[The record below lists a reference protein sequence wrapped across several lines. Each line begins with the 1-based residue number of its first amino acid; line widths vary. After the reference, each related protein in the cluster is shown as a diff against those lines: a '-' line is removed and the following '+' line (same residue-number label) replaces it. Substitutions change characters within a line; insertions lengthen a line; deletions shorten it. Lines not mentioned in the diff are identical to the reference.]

1 MLNKITFKE
10 TITTRA
16 AMEKYRTKHFI
27 MIITEVVD
35 YCDNDL
41 GFVIYTADNRRELNQ
56 VPRDEYIGQNAA
68 FMLGIAAEPYPMV
81 GNVVFHDKT

>member
-1 MLNKITFKE
+1 MLSRITNKEIITA
-10 TITTRA
+10 RA

-41 GFVIYTADNRRELNQ
+41 GFVIYTSDNRKELNQ
-56 VPRDEYIGQNAA
+56 VPRDEYIEQNAA

-81 GNVVFHDKT
+81 GNVVYHDKP